1 MKNSSVTAKKIIL
14 SIISFCFI
22 IITEA
27 TFESCFTFK
36 RSSIY
41 FLYSLLIT
49 IILLIN
55 IGFGN
60 KKSYLFVFVPAVL
73 VIIIKGKAITLPS
86 AISIGCLIVVSVFFL
101 LFDKIFKNKR
111 NNENNINEDLAKRR
125 QDYIS
130 SISVKDIKEIPSET
144 VRKKDYSHLIP
155 YYTIFDVDS
164 MNGPEFENFT
174 VDLLKQ
180 LDYCDVKATP
190 VSNDYGVDVL
200 AEKNGQT
207 YAIQCKRYSQ
217 KVNNSSVQE
226 VAAGKDYY
234 NCDCAAV
241 LTNNYFTNNAIQ
253 LAEKINVSLWDRDTL
268 QKMIREAYPYV
279 EENQEYIP
287 TNEELSAVVNA
298 NIAFGAVMQTENLAI
313 INSLRDDGL
322 IKPFKQ
328 YQYPE
333 FTFTESEWNNCDRN
347 LDKIKKYI
355 KDQNIWY
362 NKSLKDIDRC
372 TESDFIIYV
381 CEMLEGLGF
390 ANISRLKNGND
401 VDVICEKENLKY
413 AFKCKHS
420 ISSDISIQP
429 IRNMIVGKNQNKCH
443 IGVVITNSFFSQAA
457 KDIAESNTIVLID
470 RNKLLEIINGKYT
483 I

>member
-1 MKNSSVTAKKIIL
+1 MNNSSITAKKIIL

-27 TFESCFTFK
+27 TFEASFTSK
-36 RSSIY
+36 KSGLY
-41 FLYSLLIT
+41 FLYALLIT

-55 IGFGN
+55 IGFDN
-60 KKSYLFVFVPAVL
+60 KKSYLFVFVPTVL
-73 VIIIKGKAITLPS
+73 VIIIKGKTITMPS
-86 AISIGCLIVVSVFFL
+86 AISIGCLILLSVSFL
-101 LFDKIFKNKR
+101 FSDKISKSKHNNR
-111 NNENNINEDLAKRR
+111 NNVTEDLIKRR
-125 QDYIS
+125 QDYVS
-130 SISVKDIKEIPSET
+130 SITVKDIKAMPSET
-144 VRKKDYSHLIP
+144 VSKKDYSHLIP
-155 YYTIFDVDS
+155 YYTIFDVDL
-164 MNGPEFENFT
+164 MKGPEFENFT

-180 LDYCDVKATP
+180 LDYYDVKATP

-200 AEKNGQT
+200 AEKNGLT

-241 LTNNYFTNNAIQ
+241 ITNNYFTNNAIQ

-322 IKPFKQ
+322 IKPYKQ
-328 YQYPE
+328 HQYPE

-355 KDQNIWY
+355 KSQNIWY

-372 TESDFIIYV
+372 TESDFTIYV

-390 ANISRLKNGND
+390 ANISKQKNVKD
-401 VDVICEKENLKY
+401 VDIICEKENLKY

-420 ISSDISIQP
+420 ISSDIGIQP